1 MKMLIGEFTD
11 KEEVLYQK
19 IVEWLSTKLSNAPTY
34 LKKSNNGFSLNPYNR
49 ICITENGNIIA
60 MTAKEFDLLYFLF
73 SHKGQV
79 FTKEQLYEYVW
90 GYADVT
96 DARNLTSF
104 IRKLRVK
111 IEPDPAKP
119 KYIVT
124 VWGIG
129 YKFNEKT
136 I

>member
-1 MKMLIGEFTD
+1 MLIVEFTD
-11 KEEVLYQK
+11 NEERLYQQT
-19 IVEWLSTKLSNAPTY
+19 VEWLSTKLSNAPTY
-34 LKKSNNGFSLNPYNR
+34 LKKSNNGFTLNPYTR
-49 ICITENGNIIA
+49 ICITENGNVIS

-79 FTKEQLYEYVW
+79 FTKEQIYEYVW

-129 YKFNEKT
+129 YKFNET

>member
-1 MKMLIGEFTD
+1 MLIVEFTD
-11 KEEVLYQK
+11 NEERLYQQT
-19 IVEWLSTKLSNAPTY
+19 VEWLSTKLSNAPTY
-34 LKKSNNGFSLNPYNR
+34 LKKSNNSFALNPYTR
-49 ICITENGNIIA
+49 ICTTENGNVIS

>member
-1 MKMLIGEFTD
+1 MLIVEFTD
-11 KEEVLYQK
+11 SEERLYQQT
-19 IVEWLSTKLSNAPTY
+19 VEWLSTKLSNAPTY
-34 LKKSNNGFSLNPYNR
+34 LKKSNNNFTLNPYTR
-49 ICITENGNIIA
+49 ICTTENGNVIS

-90 GYADVT
+90 GYVDVM

-129 YKFNEKT
+129 YKFNET

>member
-1 MKMLIGEFTD
+1 MLIFEFTD
-11 KEEVLYQK
+11 NEERLYQQT
-19 IVEWLSTKLSNAPTY
+19 VEWLSTKLSNAPTY
-34 LKKSNNGFSLNPYNR
+34 LKKSNNSFTFNPYTH
-49 ICITENGNIIA
+49 ICTTRNGNVIS

-104 IRKLRVK
+104 IRRSGV
-111 IEPDPAKP
+111 
-119 KYIVT
+119 
-124 VWGIG
+124 
-129 YKFNEKT
+129 
-136 I
+136 

>member
-1 MKMLIGEFTD
+1 MLIVEFTD
-11 KEEVLYQK
+11 NEERLYQQT
-19 IVEWLSTKLSNAPTY
+19 VEWLSTKLSNDPTY
-34 LKKSNNGFSLNPYNR
+34 LKKDNNSFTLNPYTR
-49 ICITENGNIIA
+49 ICTTENGNVIS

-129 YKFNEKT
+129 YKFNET